1 MADSRHYKAF
11 ISYSHSDE
19 RWARWLQR
27 ALEKYKLP
35 KTFRQSHPELPD
47 RLYPIFRDRDELA
60 SGQELSESIRK
71 AMEDSEALIVI
82 CSPAARA
89 SLWVNEEIKRFK
101 ASGRGDRIFCFLAS
115 GSPDVNS
122 PECAFPAAILQDEN
136 GYVVHE
142 PLAADATPKGDGKR
156 NAMLKIAAGLLG
168 VGVDDLKRRDAQRQ
182 ARFWSMVAFGSLF
195 IAALTIGLA
204 IYALNA
210 KKESEIRRQQ
220 AEGLIGFMLGDLRE
234 KLEPIGKLDIL
245 DSVGNQA
252 MQYFATLGDRGSPK
266 ELLARGKALH
276 QIGEVR
282 KTKGDLESAHQAFKE
297 SLKQMQALHK
307 ADPSNNDNLFELG
320 QAEFWVGYVAW
331 ERGDLQNA
339 EKPFINYMKYS
350 RELLQREPEN
360 SDYNMELSYAYSN
373 IGSLARA
380 RGNSRAALNNFILS
394 RDINAEE
401 LKKHPDDTELTYG
414 LAEAWSWIGSTK
426 MDLGD
431 LTGSDQA
438 FDEISKLLLPI
449 YEKGDNARATYTL
462 AVNMDFQTDVKLSL
476 GDINSAKDINSKS
489 LHILSMLTK
498 KDPNNADWLLALHKS
513 KLSQLEMTPAGDW
526 SAADDAVINQLLEDS
541 MELAAK
547 DSTSSRNK
555 RVIARILREK
565 ARRALQGG
573 NPVDA
578 AASAEAAYAY
588 LKDLLEKNDRSPSL
602 YVEFAK
608 SAELLGS
615 ARMANDQPDDAQ
627 LIWQDAASL
636 LDKQTIRI
644 FDFYPVRHLLAINLK
659 QTEKVKEIEKEL
671 IKTGFR
677 DPRMQPGNAPF
688 RELQ

>member
-1 MADSRHYKAF
+1 MTDSRRYKAF

-19 RWARWLQR
+19 QWARWLQR
-27 ALEKYKLP
+27 SLERYRLPKSLLEKN
-35 KTFRQSHPELPD
+35 PELPK
-47 RLYPIFRDRDELA
+47 RLFPVFRDRDELA
-60 SGQELSESIRK
+60 SGGDLSDSIRQ
-71 AMEDSEALIVI
+71 AMDDSEALVVI
-82 CSPAARA
+82 CSPAARN
-89 SLWVNEEIKRFK
+89 SRWVNEEIRRFR
-101 ASGRGDRIFCFLAS
+101 ASGRGDRIFCLLVA
-115 GSPDVNS
+115 GSPEPGAPD
-122 PECAFPAAILQDEN
+122 CAFPPALILGDN
-136 GYVVHE
+136 GEVLHE

-156 NAMLKIAAGLLG
+156 NAMLKIAAGLLH
-168 VGVDDLKRRDAQRQ
+168 VGVDELKRRDAQRQ
-182 ARFWSMVAFGSLF
+182 ARFWSFVAAGSLL
-195 IAALTIGLA
+195 IASLTIGLA
-204 IYALNA
+204 IYAFNA
-210 KKESEIRRQQ
+210 KTESEIRRQQ

-252 MQYFATLGDRGSPK
+252 MKYFATLGDRGSPK

-331 ERGDLQNA
+331 ERGDLQGA

-350 RELLQREPEN
+350 RELLAREPEN

-380 RGNSRAALNNFILS
+380 RGNSQLALDNFILS

-401 LKKHPDDTELTYG
+401 LKKHPNDIELTYA

-431 LTGSDQA
+431 ITGSDQA

-462 AVNMDFQTDVKLSL
+462 AVNMDFQTDVKLAL
-476 GDINSAKDINSKS
+476 GDIDSAKDINSKS
-489 LHILSMLTK
+489 LQILSMLTN
-498 KDPNNADWLLALHKS
+498 KDPNNADWLVALHKS
-513 KLSQLEMTPAGDW
+513 KLSELEMTPGGKW
-526 SAADDAVINQLLEDS
+526 TAADNAEINQLLEDS
-541 MELAAK
+541 MALAAK

-555 RVIARILREK
+555 RVVARILREK
-565 ARRALQGG
+565 ARRALQDG

-578 AASAEAAYAY
+578 AASAGSAYAY
-588 LKDLLEKNDRSPSL
+588 LKDLLKENERSPSL

-608 SAELLGS
+608 SAEILGI
-615 ARMANDQPDDAQ
+615 ARMANGQSDDAQ

-636 LDKQTIRI
+636 LDRQTVRI

-659 QTEKVKEIEKEL
+659 QTEKAKEIEKEL
-671 IKTGFR
+671 IKAGFR
-677 DPRMQPGNAPF
+677 DPRMESAYNLTSS
-688 RELQ
+688 LQ

>member
-1 MADSRHYKAF
+1 MTDSRHYKAF

-27 ALEKYKLP
+27 SLERYRLP
-35 KTFRQSHPELPD
+35 KALLAKHPELPK
-47 RLYPIFRDRDELA
+47 RLFPVFRDRDELA
-60 SGQELSESIRK
+60 SGGDLSDSIRQ
-71 AMEDSEALIVI
+71 AMDDSEALIVI
-82 CSPAARA
+82 CSPSARA
-89 SLWVNEEIKRFK
+89 SRWVNEEIKRFR
-101 ASGRGDRIFCFLAS
+101 ATDRGHRIFCLLVA
-115 GSPDVNS
+115 GSPEPDA
-122 PECAFPAAILQDEN
+122 PDCAFPPALLLGDDDEIL
-136 GYVVHE
+136 HE

-156 NAMLKIAAGLLG
+156 NAMLKIAAGLLN
-168 VGVDDLKRRDAQRQ
+168 VGVDELKRRDAQRQ
-182 ARFWSMVAFGSLF
+182 ARFWSIVATGSLL
-195 IAALTIGLA
+195 IASLTIGLA
-204 IYALNA
+204 IYAFNA

-350 RELLQREPEN
+350 RELLEREPEN

-380 RGNSRAALNNFILS
+380 RGNSRAALDNFILS

-401 LKKHPDDTELTYG
+401 LKKHPNDTELTYG

-438 FDEISKLLLPI
+438 FDEITKLLLPI

-476 GDINSAKDINSKS
+476 GDISSAKDINSKS
-489 LHILSMLTK
+489 LQILSMLTK

-513 KLSQLEMTPAGDW
+513 KLSQLEMTPVGDW
-526 SAADDAVINQLLEDS
+526 SAADDAELNRLLEDS
-541 MELAAK
+541 MQLAAK

-573 NPVDA
+573 NPADA
-578 AASAEAAYAY
+578 AASAESAYAY
-588 LKDLLEKNDRSPSL
+588 LKDLLKETDRSPAL

-608 SAELLGS
+608 SAELLGA
-615 ARMANDQPDDAQ
+615 ARMVNGSADDAE
-627 LIWQDAASL
+627 LIWRDAASQ
-636 LDKQTIRI
+636 LDKQAIRI
-644 FDFYPVRHLLAINLK
+644 FDFYPVRYLLAINLK
-659 QTEKVKEIEKEL
+659 QAGKAEEIEKEL
-671 IKTGFR
+671 IEAGFR
-677 DPRMQPGNAPF
+677 DPRMQPVNPSF
-688 RELQ
+688 RTLR